1 MATIILNKENNPL
14 TRVISRDSVN
24 VNPTCILAN
33 ASDNA
38 NGAAAFA
45 LSTRENA
52 AGSFLSLSIGT
63 LKHTPLTLYTP
74 QTQLR
79 TMTKVY
85 NDKVKFFRFKH
96 TFNTSNTD
104 DERRILTDTEEKEQT
119 PEQKMNSIDR
129 SLARTRREIADIVDS
144 NDFDKFA
151 TFTFD
156 PKKHPECDNYD
167 YAKKKMIVWLSNQQA
182 KYGAFRYLLIPERQ
196 SNGNLHFHAL
206 LGGFTGHYHATNV
219 RGKGKNQR
227 QCYKIDSWEK
237 SNGFADMEDIGNKEA
252 TGKYIGKYIAKEI
265 TSDTAPS
272 QNDKKHVQIV
282 EKYGKRYFSSKGLN
296 KPKKVYNLDMV
307 SIIGKYDLDV
317 TSIQDYE
324 NDHVQITTI
333 KKAKK

>member
-1 MATIILNKENNPL
+1 MATTILNKENNPL
-14 TRVISRDSVN
+14 TRVISRDTVS
-24 VNPTCILAN
+24 VNPTHILAN
-33 ASDNA
+33 PNDYA

-45 LSTRENA
+45 PTTRENA
-52 AGSFLSLSIGT
+52 AEPFLSLSKGT
-63 LKHTPLTLYTP
+63 LKHTPLTLHTP
-74 QTQLR
+74 QTRLQ

-85 NDKVKFFRFKH
+85 NDKVKFYRFKH
-96 TFNTSNTD
+96 LFDTSNTD
-104 DERRILTDTEEKEQT
+104 DERRIFNDTEKKEQT
-119 PEQKMNSIDR
+119 PEQKKNSVER

-206 LGGFTGHYHATNV
+206 LGGFTGHYHATNM

-252 TGKYIGKYIAKEI
+252 TGKYIGKYIAKDI
-265 TSDTAPS
+265 TSDTATP
-272 QNDKKHVQIV
+272 QNGKKHVKIV

-296 KPKKVYNLDMV
+296 KPQKLYNLEIS

-333 KKAKK
+333 KKAK